1 MLFALLVIFGILVLS
16 EPVFAH
22 RVLANSSVTV
32 TTDKPFYI
40 FGDAIVIS
48 GTVKTVVP
56 GSTLT
61 ISILDPYSNQIQT
74 AQVAVAS
81 DGSYTNTIGIS
92 SSMWKSGGVYTVLV
106 QYGSTIPTQ
115 TTFSYM
121 ATTAPINDAFPI
133 QIPGHQTFDVPY
145 TISGG
150 SVVDMYVNP
159 SNFMLVVSIQSTNY
173 GSITLSLPRSLI
185 DSKANDGTDDLFGIL
200 VDGVQVQPHQEQ
212 VTASERTLTIQFLQ
226 GIKSIQII
234 GTSIASPNVSV
245 VNTTSQNL
253 TANQSFQIA
262 NMPNAIHTVPEFP
275 SGLIPF
281 MIALITIVTLG
292 RLCLRQFYVN
302 G

>member
-1 MLFALLVIFGILVLS
+1 MLFALLVVFGILVLS

-22 RVLANSSVTV
+22 RVLANSSITV
-32 TTDKPFYI
+32 ATDKPFYI
-40 FGDAIVIS
+40 FGDTIVIS

-61 ISILDPYSNQIQT
+61 INILDPYSNQIKT
-74 AQVAVAS
+74 TQVTVAL
-81 DGSYTNTIGIS
+81 DGSYTDAIEIS
-92 SSMWKSGGVYTVLV
+92 GSMWKSGGVYTVLV

-121 ATTAPINDAFPI
+121 ATTAPINNVFQI
-133 QIPGHQTFDVPY
+133 QIPGRQTFDVPY

-150 SVVDMYVNP
+150 SVVNMYVNP

-185 DSKANDGTDDLFGIL
+185 DSKANDSTDDLFGVL
-200 VDGVQVQPHQEQ
+200 VDGVQVQPHQKQ

-226 GIKSIQII
+226 GTQSVQII
-234 GTSIASPNVSV
+234 GTRMASQNVST
-245 VNTTSQNL
+245 VNTASQNL
-253 TANQSFQIA
+253 TGNQLPQIT
-262 NMPNAIHTVPEFP
+262 NMSNVIHTVPEFP
-275 SGLIPF
+275 SGLSLF
-281 MIALITIVTLG
+281 MIALITIIVFG
-292 RLCLRQFYVN
+292 RIMPRPFHVN